1 MANTILNMF
10 SATDPAFSNITL
22 SGLVNTNFPYIPGYL
37 TDLNLTGA
45 PQGMTTLSLA
55 FEEASAGIRMI
66 SATPRG
72 APPSEIAHVKGA
84 LRSLSAYHFARE
96 ITVNADELLGVR
108 ARGSMNPQTLQNL
121 LTERTD
127 GPVGVKMQLAL
138 TREHWMLGLVQGRV
152 YDADGVTVL
161 WDYFDWTGNAPSAPA
176 NLVISGQSGSTSNF
190 VQFGLMLKRRMVLAL
205 NGFPVPASARMIVLC
220 SDGMFD
226 AIATS
231 AEVREARKAGAFGSA
246 DAASAISLA
255 NPFAFIDYAGI
266 SWVNYRG
273 TVDGLVAIP
282 ADQGIAFMVGVP
294 GLYQEWYAPAD
305 TFEDVTAIGLPYYLL
320 NDPNRKNTDKR
331 AVFELQSN
339 PLLANLRPA
348 ACIPV
353 TKS

>member
-1 MANTILNMF
+1 MPDTILNVF

-22 SGLVNTNFPYIPGYL
+22 TNLVNQNFPYVPGYL

-72 APPSEIAHVKGA
+72 APPSEIAHVKGG
-84 LRSLSAYHFARE
+84 LRSLTAYHFARE

-121 LTERTD
+121 LSERTD

-138 TREHWMLGLVQGRV
+138 TREHWLLGLVQGKV
-152 YDADGVTVL
+152 YDADGASVL
-161 WDYFDWTGNAPSAPA
+161 WDYFDWTGTAQPAPA
-176 NLVISGQSGSTSNF
+176 NIAISGQSATTSNF
-190 VQFGLMLKRRMVLAL
+190 VQFGLGLKRRMVLAL
-205 NGFPVPASARMIVLC
+205 NGFPVPASARVIVLC
-220 SDGMFD
+220 DDGLFD

-255 NPFAFIDYAGI
+255 NPFASIDYAGI
-266 SWVNYRG
+266 TWVNYRG
-273 TVDGLVAIP
+273 TVDALVTVP
-282 ADQGIAFMVGVP
+282 ANQGVAFMVGVP
-294 GLYQEWYAPAD
+294 GLFQEWYAPAD
-305 TFEDVTAIGLPYYLL
+305 TFDDVTAVGLPYYLL
-320 NDPNRKNTDKR
+320 NGPNNKNNAKR

-339 PLLANLRPA
+339 PLLANLRPTA
-348 ACIPV
+348 SIPI
-353 TKS
+353 TKT